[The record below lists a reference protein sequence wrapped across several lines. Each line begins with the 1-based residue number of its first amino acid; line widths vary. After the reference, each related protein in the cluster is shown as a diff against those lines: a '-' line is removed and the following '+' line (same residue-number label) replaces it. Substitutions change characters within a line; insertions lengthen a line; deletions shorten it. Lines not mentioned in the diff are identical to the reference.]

1 MHSLENVSSNLFQ
14 CFTEKELKGIANKC
28 HQRISS
34 GENVHFH
41 RLKIAVVKG
50 YWNLIYLNIYLN
62 CKMSFENQINKKITK
77 AKAKNKA
84 LTRVA
89 PFLNK
94 RKGGLLMNAFFK
106 F

>member
-1 MHSLENVSSNLFQ
+1 
-14 CFTEKELKGIANKC
+14 
-28 HQRISS
+28 
-34 GENVHFH
+34 
-41 RLKIAVVKG
+41 
-50 YWNLIYLNIYLN
+50 
-62 CKMSFENQINKKITK
+62 MSFENQINKIITK